1 MEQLQ
6 QALEFVKKWRFWIC
20 VGAAAILASLISYF
34 GTPNVR
40 EQVAQRKNALDGAY
54 QNVSRFAMGVH
65 PNRTWKD
72 EVAAKEQ
79 EASAKVAEIQKRI
92 FAEQASKMTWP
103 DAVAS
108 EFDKRPFNSPLD
120 DQQGTLLFAYSR
132 AFDKQYE
139 DLRKIVDPLEVTD
152 DGEVVGKVVMG
163 ESALDRPKW
172 TSPPP
177 SVDAWLAQEQVWI
190 QKAVLE
196 AVARVNASAK
206 SWYDAPIREVLKV
219 SVGIDG
225 VDSKRASAGTGDLK
239 LQEPAADGAPGAPAA
254 AFGGAA
260 PSPSSSSA
268 GGEGLN
274 RARYLQLTPDYR
286 EIPVLIRVLGDQRK
300 LPEILAAMAEID
312 FGFVVSEVSWT
323 IPASKV
329 EVPREIQEYSDTV
342 AGSSRDVV
350 ENTIELTVMGDVR
363 IYEMPAD
370 EKQKYEQERMAAQQP
385 APPAGP

>member
-20 VGAAAILASLISYF
+20 IGVAVVSASLISFF

-40 EQVAQRKNALDGAY
+40 EQVAQRKNALEGAY

-108 EFDKRPFNSPLD
+108 EFNPRPFNSPLD
-120 DQQGTLLFAYSR
+120 DQQGTLLFAYFR

-139 DLRKIVDPLEVTD
+139 DLRKIVDPVEVTD
-152 DGEVVGKVVMG
+152 EGEVVGKVVMR

-190 QKAVLE
+190 QRAVLE

-206 SWYDAPIREVLKV
+206 SWYEAPIREVLKV

-239 LQEPAADGAPGAPAA
+239 LQELAAADAPAA
-254 AFGGAA
+254 GGAFGGAPA
-260 PSPSSSSA
+260 PSSGGA

-274 RARYLQLTPDYR
+274 RARYLQITPDYR
-286 EIPVLIRVLGDQRK
+286 EIPVLIRVLADHRK

-312 FGFVVSEVSWT
+312 FGFVISEVSWT

-329 EVPREIQEYSDTV
+329 EVPKEIQEYSDMV

-363 IYEMPAD
+363 IYETPAD
-370 EKQKYEQERMAAQQP
+370 LKQKYEQERLAAQQP
-385 APPAGP
+385 TPPAGL